1 MSIPGGTLK
10 VLNRS
15 TRDLYR
21 DCLKLVKHIA
31 GNSRKADQIRIIL
44 KKEFMKN
51 ANVKDEDQISSL
63 KANAV
68 RGLSNYLMIEA
79 SSKDKRFREV
89 SNIFNEKESASLK
102 DHPLS
107 KTTNSIV
114 ESISKAQSGTTDQQ
128 S

>member
-1 MSIPGGTLK
+1 MSIPGGSLK

-31 GNSRKADQIRIIL
+31 GNSRKADQIKIIL
-44 KKEFMKN
+44 RKEFMRN
-51 ANVKDEDQISSL
+51 ADIKDEDQISSL

-79 SSKDKRFREV
+79 SRKDKRFREV
-89 SNIFNEKESASLK
+89 SNIFNEKESESLK
-102 DHPLS
+102 NHQLS
-107 KTTNSIV
+107 DKTNNIV
-114 ESISKAQSGTTDQQ
+114 ESIAKAQSSTTDQK